1 MNEEEVDQIELY
13 LNAWN
18 EFKDTAEGITDWE
31 RSFMA
36 DQQKRYEEYGAR
48 TRFSQKQM
56 EVIERIYSKL
66 PI

>member
-1 MNEEEVDQIELY
+1 MTEEEVDQIELY

-18 EFKDTAEGITDWE
+18 EFKDTAEDITDWE
-31 RSFMA
+31 RSFMG

-48 TRFSQKQM
+48 TRFSSKQM
-56 EVIERIYSKL
+56 DVIERVYAKL

>member
-1 MNEEEVDQIELY
+1 MNEEEADQIELY

-18 EFKDTAEGITDWE
+18 EFKDTAEDITDWE

-36 DQQKRYEEYGAR
+36 DQVKRYEEYGAR
-48 TRFSQKQM
+48 TRFSDKQM
-56 EVIERIYSKL
+56 DVIERVYEKL